1 MVVKKGDNEIEGLT
15 DNAAPEKRLG
25 PKRASKIRKL
35 FGLEKDD
42 DVRKFVIRRNIEKEG
57 AKTKNKAPKIQ
68 RLVTKLSLQ
77 RKRRHRNGTIR
88 KVAENRKLH
97 KAYVDRLH
105 EHKQQQKE
113 KRQAEIAKKK
123 AKKGK
128 TA

>member
-42 DVRKFVIRRNIEKEG
+42 DVRKFVIRRTIEKEG
-57 AKTKNKAPKIQ
+57 AKAKNKAPKIQ

-77 RKRRHRNGTIR
+77 RKRNKRNTTVK
-88 KVAENRKLH
+88 KVAASRKEH
-97 KAYVDRLH
+97 KAYHDRIHQYRH
-105 EHKQQQKE
+105 EQKE
-113 KRQAEIAKKK
+113 KRAAEIAKKK

-128 TA
+128 KA